1 MDRIQDISEL
11 YRGDV
16 IHHPALGFAVVDRIS
31 ESAAR
36 LSWESK
42 GARLPPMVSAE
53 LLTKGYR
60 RCIPGGF
67 LYRSVLDSEEL
78 QQLVKE
84 RPASALELLLDD
96 LGERQ
101 GRSEIRDWMTGRDLM
116 TTSYFDRWWETVEAD
131 NRSKALIWSEDGKS
145 VEAPMPT
152 VTDEPDAFLAST
164 PRGRWS
170 IASHA
175 TTATKERLLLQAI
188 TARDSSAVLLLMRLL
203 DDVPA
208 AAMDA
213 LRKLARAGDH
223 AVTAALLD
231 RGDSVMIQTLVVPAG
246 WANTQ
251 DRVRAALDRLP
262 PSRRLEV
269 AIEIM
274 EQALT
279 MEGDPPAAQWLCSVV
294 PGGAEA
300 LLATASG
307 REDVSRARDWLHDKS
322 ASEQETLTDATPKDT
337 VEFST
342 RDFSAPAT
350 QLVSNLRDIAA
361 DRIFPLSVALADALS
376 RRHAEGESGGVMG
389 ARVDAAGVVTLA
401 PPEDRERREDVRDA
415 MRLLL
420 EAAVGPIPADAPL
433 RDGDLLPHLNLLRPD
448 LPADW
453 IGVAMSAMAAEVEDR
468 PSDGVDLWARIERAQ
483 AQHRVRSRAQS
494 MKRIIDIGYDT
505 HIGSTKSRRMQTN
518 QDAVY
523 FAQSEDTSIMLVADG
538 ISVSTAGSG
547 NLASALLVQ
556 AVASLWDRD
565 QSKFSDMDDE
575 DRLEWIEAA
584 LVVGNRSICDSAKQ
598 LANGD
603 LSQQI
608 PMGTTALLA
617 LIHHGTLYL
626 ATLGDSRAYL
636 VSAEGPAILS
646 GDQNVRGLWLTA
658 HKAGATLPDVAN
670 EGFALV
676 GYCGRFDEHG
686 AASPADPVVR
696 MVPLLPG
703 ETILLCTDGLTDYAA
718 GTFSGQTGV
727 IAEGAAFDDLSDG
740 CRWLVDAA
748 NKGGGGDNIT
758 VLMARVRRD

>member
-1 MDRIQDISEL
+1 
-11 YRGDV
+11 
-16 IHHPALGFAVVDRIS
+16 
-31 ESAAR
+31 
-36 LSWESK
+36 
-42 GARLPPMVSAE
+42 
-53 LLTKGYR
+53 
-60 RCIPGGF
+60 
-67 LYRSVLDSEEL
+67 
-78 QQLVKE
+78 
-84 RPASALELLLDD
+84 
-96 LGERQ
+96 
-101 GRSEIRDWMTGRDLM
+101 
-116 TTSYFDRWWETVEAD
+116 
-131 NRSKALIWSEDGKS
+131 
-145 VEAPMPT
+145 
-152 VTDEPDAFLAST
+152 
-164 PRGRWS
+164 
-170 IASHA
+170 
-175 TTATKERLLLQAI
+175 
-188 TARDSSAVLLLMRLL
+188 
-203 DDVPA
+203 
-208 AAMDA
+208 
-213 LRKLARAGDH
+213 
-223 AVTAALLD
+223 
-231 RGDSVMIQTLVVPAG
+231 
-246 WANTQ
+246 
-251 DRVRAALDRLP
+251 
-262 PSRRLEV
+262 
-269 AIEIM
+269 
-274 EQALT
+274 
-279 MEGDPPAAQWLCSVV
+279 
-294 PGGAEA
+294 
-300 LLATASG
+300 
-307 REDVSRARDWLHDKS
+307 
-322 ASEQETLTDATPKDT
+322 
-337 VEFST
+337 
-342 RDFSAPAT
+342 
-350 QLVSNLRDIAA
+350 
-361 DRIFPLSVALADALS
+361 
-376 RRHAEGESGGVMG
+376 
-389 ARVDAAGVVTLA
+389 
-401 PPEDRERREDVRDA
+401 
-415 MRLLL
+415 
-420 EAAVGPIPADAPL
+420 
-433 RDGDLLPHLNLLRPD
+433 
-448 LPADW
+448 
-453 IGVAMSAMAAEVEDR
+453 
-468 PSDGVDLWARIERAQ
+468 
-483 AQHRVRSRAQS
+483 